1 MSRLGACP
9 LACQQFLI
17 DIQPSTSTNKVASE
31 THGHEVVRIV
41 RVAMFEVF
49 LFNQLLE
56 AVNCTPR
63 GRIRIPGNAPKGWRW
78 GFEVKF
84 YSSGRAK
91 CPSPSLVDA
100 DSL

>member
-41 RVAMFEVF
+41 RVAMFEYFFSISSSRPSIARRAVVYVF
-49 LFNQLLE
+49 LAMPLKVGDGDL
-56 AVNCTPR
+56 R
-63 GRIRIPGNAPKGWRW
+63 
-78 GFEVKF
+78 
-84 YSSGRAK
+84 
-91 CPSPSLVDA
+91 
-100 DSL
+100 